1 MSIKK
6 IQRSM
11 YLGALAIM
19 LAAFLWSLDGIF
31 IRPNLYALPAA
42 LVVFLEHAFGFILLS
57 PFIFLG
63 WRRIKN
69 LTLKDWT
76 AVFWVSV
83 FGGLL
88 GTLMITKAFFAAFD
102 GETTFA
108 TVIILQK
115 LQPIFALF
123 LAAIVLKEK
132 LSAKFYGWAVL
143 AIVAAYI
150 LAFGSH
156 GVSFDIILNNK
167 AALFALL
174 AAFSFGSSTV
184 FGKRLI
190 NHIDFKSAA
199 ALRFGVTSVL
209 ALILILITG
218 ELWQV
223 NIVSAFQWKLLALIV
238 FSSGAVALFI
248 YYFGLKRVSASTA
261 TIAEL
266 FWPFS
271 AIILDYIINKNVLN
285 TLQIAAS
292 IVLIIAI
299 YFVIRTGRVKPH
311 SFKANIIS
319 GRGIGSKL
327 GFATVNLDKNN
338 VDIEHGV
345 YIVKAFLDDKEYKGL
360 LHFGYR
366 ETFSFKPS
374 LEMYLEEFIENL
386 PAKEIK
392 IQTLKKI
399 RNVKRFKDT
408 EKLKEQIKKDIIELD
423 KFHV

>member
-1 MSIKK
+1 MKQKQNKNI
-6 IQRSM
+6 
-11 YLGALAIM
+11 YFGALAIM
-19 LAAFLWSLDGIF
+19 LAAFLWSLDGTF

-42 LVVFLEHAFGFILLS
+42 LVVFLEHAMGFILLS

-69 LTLKDWT
+69 LTPKDWT
-76 AVFWVSV
+76 AVLWVSI

-88 GTLMITKAFFAAFD
+88 GTLMITKAFFAAFG

-123 LAAIVLKEK
+123 LAAILLKER
-132 LSAKFYGWAVL
+132 LSFKFYIWAAL
-143 AIVAAYI
+143 AIAAAYV

-167 AALFALL
+167 AAWYAFL

-190 NHIDFKSAA
+190 NHIDFKSAT
-199 ALRFGVTSVL
+199 ALRFGVTSIL
-209 ALILILITG
+209 ALILILTTR
-218 ELWQV
+218 ELWQI
-223 NIVSAFQWKLLALIV
+223 NTIQFFQWQLLILIV

-285 TLQIAAS
+285 SVQITAS
-292 IVLIIAI
+292 LFLLLAI
-299 YFVIRTGRVKPH
+299 YFVTKEGRGGIRNFRATVVP
-311 SFKANIIS
+311 
-319 GRGIGSKL
+319 GRGIGSRL
-327 GFATVNLDKNN
+327 GFATANLEKKDL
-338 VDIEHGV
+338 DIEHGV
-345 YIVKAFLDDKEYKGL
+345 YIVRTVFNSKNYRGL

-366 ETFSFKPS
+366 ETFDSKPS
-374 LEMYLEEFIENL
+374 LELYVKDFLGDL
-386 PAKEIK
+386 PGASVEVETI
-392 IQTLKKI
+392 KKI
-399 RNVKRFKDT
+399 RNVKKFKSIKD
-408 EKLKEQIKKDIIELD
+408 LKEQIKKDLEQLQ
-423 KFHV
+423 